1 MLISSWDTVNPL
13 SRGGGV
19 CLLNGVVSERL
30 FGIIVIQQRFLKS
43 INTSTSMLYL
53 PVRSNFCSVCQ
64 HQLDSLITIL
74 VKQTKNLNYYLK
86 GSVHMSQVYT
96 IFIKI

>member
-1 MLISSWDTVNPL
+1 MSFKWGCFRKVVRYYSNPATFPQDTAW
-13 SRGGGV
+13 
-19 CLLNGVVSERL
+19 
-30 FGIIVIQQRFLKS
+30 S

-96 IFIKI
+96 IFIKM